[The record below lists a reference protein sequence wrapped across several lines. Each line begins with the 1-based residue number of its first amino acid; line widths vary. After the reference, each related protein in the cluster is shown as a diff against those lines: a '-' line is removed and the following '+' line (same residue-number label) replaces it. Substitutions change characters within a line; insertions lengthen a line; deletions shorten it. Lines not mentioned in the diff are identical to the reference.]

1 MTHLLFFLKTNLTRL
16 FLLFLLFQITSCA
29 SRKDVAYFQNA
40 QKFETIVETQSFEPR
55 IKVDDLL
62 SIHISTYDMEATA
75 PFNLTK
81 GEGLNYQ
88 EVDYVVDKEGNI
100 DFPVIG
106 KIAVKGK
113 TTSEVKQAILER
125 LRGYLKDPVINI
137 RIKNFQITVIGH
149 VKKPGTFTITTE
161 RITILE
167 AISMAG
173 DLELKARRDN
183 VLVIRD
189 FDGVKTFT
197 RVNLTTKEF
206 INSPVYFLTQN
217 DVVYVEPNESA
228 IKTSSLDNRATII
241 VSIFSVL
248 LTSTVL
254 LLTRS

>member
-1 MTHLLFFLKTNLTRL
+1 M
-16 FLLFLLFQITSCA
+16 
-29 SRKDVAYFQNA
+29 AYFQNA
-40 QKFETIVETQSFEPR
+40 RESETIVETRSFEPR

-62 SIHISTYDMEATA
+62 SIHISTYDMKATA

-106 KIAVKGK
+106 KIQVKGL
-113 TTSEVKQAILER
+113 TTSEVKGLIAEKLD
-125 LRGYLKDPVINI
+125 GYLKDPVINI
-137 RIKNFQITVIGH
+137 RIKNFQVTIMGH
-149 VKKPGTFTITTE
+149 VKNPGTFSIPTE
-161 RITILE
+161 RITLLE
-167 AISMAG
+167 ALSMAG
-173 DLELKARRDN
+173 DLDIKARRDN

-254 LLTRS
+254 ILTR